1 MAFPGGLQLGGGV
14 TADNAAL
21 YLGAG
26 ASHVIVTSWVFREGR
41 LDRARLAE
49 LVRLQTTSS
58 STHPLSSMRH
68 MRRSFGCA
76 NRLDTHA
83 ASKQPC
89 ITAKCRTLVCL
100 CTHTMNRALW
110 LVSQNETAC
119 LLRYAMTKQLHARAA
134 SMSDDLCLS

>member
-49 LVRLQTTSS
+49 LVRLHGASS
-58 STHPLSSMRH
+58 SISPPMQ
-68 MRRSFGCA
+68 
-76 NRLDTHA
+76 HA
-83 ASKQPC
+83 AHAALAWLWQVPGDACSNQ
-89 ITAKCRTLVCL
+89 TA
-100 CTHTMNRALW
+100 M
-110 LVSQNETAC
+110 
-119 LLRYAMTKQLHARAA
+119 
-134 SMSDDLCLS
+134 

>member
-49 LVRLQTTSS
+49 LVRSQGTWRQEMKIAAPFVFPVQHLAHAGHRVLGRTA
-58 STHPLSSMRH
+58 
-68 MRRSFGCA
+68 CA
-76 NRLDTHA
+76 NKA
-83 ASKQPC
+83 WS
-89 ITAKCRTLVCL
+89 
-100 CTHTMNRALW
+100 CT
-110 LVSQNETAC
+110 VQSEG
-119 LLRYAMTKQLHARAA
+119 LR
-134 SMSDDLCLS
+134 